1 MNKHLIRKK
10 GANIQSECTEMTSKT
25 VAQINKNRLTACK
38 GKKGRKKIK
47 GSMMRHEYK
56 GYFCTQ
62 HILQPV
68 CVYTV

>member
-1 MNKHLIRKK
+1 MHRNDV
-10 GANIQSECTEMTSKT
+10 NT

-38 GKKGRKKIK
+38 KKKVCKKIE
-47 GSMMRHEYK
+47 GSMMRHEWNVD
-56 GYFCTQ
+56 FCTQ